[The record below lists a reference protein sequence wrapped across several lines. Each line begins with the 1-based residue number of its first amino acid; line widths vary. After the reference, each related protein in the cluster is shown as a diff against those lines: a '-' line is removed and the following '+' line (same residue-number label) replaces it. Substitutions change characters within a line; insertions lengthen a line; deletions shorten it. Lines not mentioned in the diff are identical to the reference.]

1 MCAFVCVCVCVCG
14 SSKSSSSS
22 MWAIFSEKNFC
33 LLSGLFAIY
42 KVSDILALLLSE
54 LQLVNKVGHIPPS
67 KCMLCKPVSQSV
79 GLRLLIPFESSHF
92 ALFSNNIH

>member
-1 MCAFVCVCVCVCG
+1 MGHFFTKNFLP
-14 SSKSSSSS
+14 SFWSS
-22 MWAIFSEKNFC
+22 MV
-33 LLSGLFAIY
+33 LFAIY

-67 KCMLCKPVSQSV
+67 KRMLCKPVSQSV

>member
-1 MCAFVCVCVCVCG
+1 MGHFFTKKCLPSFWSVCHLQ
-14 SSKSSSSS
+14 S
-22 MWAIFSEKNFC
+22 F
-33 LLSGLFAIY
+33 
-42 KVSDILALLLSE
+42 ALLLSE

-67 KCMLCKPVSQSV
+67 KHMPVSQSV